1 MTTQLSVK
9 IYHNTSDLPKDWD
22 AIATSNV
29 FLSSHYLQ
37 VLQQAAPENITCA
50 YIAIYQN
57 ESLVGVAISQFLEL
71 KKLTNFGERDQCL
84 KTYIRNIAFKN
95 LASNVLLI
103 GNTMLTGQNAFA
115 FLDIINPKLAFEA
128 ILESIEMLKLYY
140 KSKGKKTHI
149 ITCKDFEIDKK
160 NELTSEKTASYY
172 SFCTQPNMIFDI
184 ASTWRT
190 EADYVTALSKKYR
203 DQYKR
208 ARKKSEGVEKRK
220 LTLQEIEN
228 QEDIIYDLYFHVAKN
243 APFNTFFLQKNHFS
257 VFKALMKD
265 KFLFYGYFINDK
277 MIGFNTLIKN
287 GTAME
292 TYFLGYD
299 DSIQKDKMLYLNML
313 YDMIGYSIKKEFK
326 KIVFARTALEIKSS
340 VGAQPI
346 AMYGFMKHENKLLNS
361 QMEKLFKYLEPETNW
376 KERNPFK

>member
-1 MTTQLSVK
+1 LTTQLATK
-9 IYHNTSDLPKDWD
+9 IHHSTSELPNDWD
-22 AIATSNV
+22 TLAVSNV
-29 FLSSHYLQ
+29 FLSTPYLE
-37 VLQQAAPENITCA
+37 VLQQSAPENITCA
-50 YIAIYQN
+50 YIGIYQN
-57 ESLVGVAISQFLEL
+57 ENLVGIAISQFIEL
-71 KKLTNFGERDQCL
+71 KKLSNFGERDQCL
-84 KTYIRNIAFKN
+84 KTYIRNIAFRN

-115 FLDIINPKLAFEA
+115 FLDIINPKLAFEV
-128 ILESIEMLKLYY
+128 LLDSIKMLKHYY

-149 ITCKDFEIDKK
+149 ITCKDFEIDEK
-160 NELTSEKTASYY
+160 NGLTSEKTASYY
-172 SFCTQPNMIFDI
+172 SFCTQPNMVFEI
-184 ASTWRT
+184 ASTWKT

-208 ARKKSEGVEKRK
+208 ARKKSEGIEKRK
-220 LTLQEIEN
+220 LNLQEIES
-228 QEDIIYDLYFHVAKN
+228 QEDIIYDLYYHVAKN

-265 KFLFYGYFINDK
+265 KFLFYGYFLDDK

-299 DSIQKDKMLYLNML
+299 DTIQKDKMLYLNML
-313 YDMIGYSIKKEFK
+313 YDMIGFSIKKEFK
-326 KIVFARTALEIKSS
+326 KIIFARTALEIKSS

-346 AMYGFMKHENKLLNS
+346 AMYGFIKHENKLLNG
-361 QMEKLFKYLEPETNW
+361 QMETLFKYLEPKTIW